1 MAKWNGKATLSN
13 GSTIITARRNGTSR
27 KFGYD
32 PVKQLFYDC
41 HASEKE
47 TMTAGGFET
56 WKAAVTSQGFFL
68 ETKSLSLPLQS
79 V

>member
-13 GSTIITARRNGTSR
+13 GSTIITAHRNGTSR
-27 KFGYD
+27 RFGYD

-47 TMTAGGFET
+47 AMTAEGFRT
-56 WKAAVTSQGFFL
+56 WKAAVIKQGFFL
-68 ETKSLSLPLQS
+68 EVKMTHNNTNN
-79 V
+79 